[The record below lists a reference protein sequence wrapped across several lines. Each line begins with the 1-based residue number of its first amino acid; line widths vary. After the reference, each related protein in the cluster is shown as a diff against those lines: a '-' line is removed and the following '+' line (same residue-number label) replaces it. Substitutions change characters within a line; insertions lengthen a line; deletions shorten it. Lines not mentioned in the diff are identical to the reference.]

1 MPHQE
6 HFTLILIYE
15 NGSRFIVGGF
25 DSEEKALAWITEEQS
40 RPYWQQSTT
49 WEIV

>member
-1 MPHQE
+1 MENTQVTL
-6 HFTLILIYE
+6 TLIYQD
-15 NGSRFIVGGF
+15 GTRFIVGGF
-25 DSEEKALAWITEEQS
+25 DSLEKAQAWLAEEQT